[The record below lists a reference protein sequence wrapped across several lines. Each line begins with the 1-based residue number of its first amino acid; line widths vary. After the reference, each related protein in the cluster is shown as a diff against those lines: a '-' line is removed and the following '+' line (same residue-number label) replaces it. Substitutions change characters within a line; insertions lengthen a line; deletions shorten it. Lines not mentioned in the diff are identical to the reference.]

1 MVTRREQLLEMLVAE
16 EHRLARA
23 VPELRKEVHH
33 HISYL
38 KGRLQDLD
46 DEIDK
51 TVRRSEA
58 WRPKTEI
65 LRNVPRVGKVRG
77 PKKAILAVA
86 ASILTAAYYVLRDQ
100 VLYRDLG
107 PLYLARL
114 DQDLTAQ
121 RQARRIQELGYEV
134 QIRRAA

>member
-58 WRPKTEI
+58 WRRKT
-65 LRNVPRVGKVRG
+65 
-77 PKKAILAVA
+77 
-86 ASILTAAYYVLRDQ
+86 
-100 VLYRDLG
+100 
-107 PLYLARL
+107 
-114 DQDLTAQ
+114 
-121 RQARRIQELGYEV
+121 
-134 QIRRAA
+134 